1 MEPLYYFFSTKAL
14 IHIFCRFVQDT
25 LINIVYNRHII
36 DKNGVEK
43 MRLIST
49 DRCQEG
55 MTIGKSIFNEAGK
68 VLIQEGVQLS
78 PRMIERLLDL
88 HISKVYIQD
97 QKTEGIVAESI
108 LSDQTKQ
115 MALKT
120 IHDNFNIIV
129 KSNPK
134 NMVISSGEMSKSFR
148 QTVKAILSD
157 IKGHKKAISVL
168 TDVCSHDQYT
178 FQHSLNVTIYTLAIA
193 SKYSFTEQQLIEIGL
208 GAILHD
214 VGKIMVPYNI
224 LAKPDSLNDEEFEM
238 IKKHPID
245 GFNILRKMEG
255 IPLLCAHCAYQHHER
270 LNGSGYPRGIG
281 EKDIHLYAKIIGIAD
296 VFDALTSDR
305 SYRKA
310 MLPHL
315 AMELI
320 YSGAGTL
327 FDYDLVT
334 LFRNTISIYP
344 IGITVKLSNGM
355 TGVVVDQNNQL
366 PSRPIIRILTDET
379 GQEVSEL
386 RELDLANQLSVVI
399 EECDI

>member
-1 MEPLYYFFSTKAL
+1 
-14 IHIFCRFVQDT
+14 
-25 LINIVYNRHII
+25 
-36 DKNGVEK
+36 

-49 DRCQEG
+49 EKCQAG
-55 MTIGKSIFNEAGK
+55 MIIGKSIFNESGK
-68 VLIQEGVQLS
+68 VLINEGVKLS
-78 PRMIERLLDL
+78 PRMIEKLLDL

-97 QKTEGIVAESI
+97 KQTEGIVADTI

-120 IHDNFNIIV
+120 IYDNFNIIV
-129 KSNPK
+129 KAKPK
-134 NMVISSGEMSKSFR
+134 NMMMNSREMSKSFR
-148 QTVKAILSD
+148 LTVKAILAD
-157 IKGHKKAISVL
+157 IKNHKKAISVL

-193 SKYSFTEQQLIEIGL
+193 SELSFTDQQLIEIGL

-214 VGKIMVPYNI
+214 VGKIMVPYNV
-224 LAKPDSLNDEEFEM
+224 LAKPDKLTDEEFET
-238 IKKHPID
+238 IKKHPVD
-245 GFNILRKMEG
+245 GFNLLRKMEG

-270 LNGSGYPRGIG
+270 LNGSGYPRGID

-305 SYRKA
+305 AYRKA
-310 MLPHL
+310 MLPHI

-334 LFRNTISIYP
+334 IFRNTISIYP

-355 TGVVVDQNNQL
+355 TGIVVDQNNQL
-366 PSRPIIRILTDET
+366 PSRPIIRILKDQY
-379 GQEVSEL
+379 GNEVSEL
-386 RELDLANQLSVVI
+386 KEIDLATELSVVI
-399 EECDI
+399 EECDL